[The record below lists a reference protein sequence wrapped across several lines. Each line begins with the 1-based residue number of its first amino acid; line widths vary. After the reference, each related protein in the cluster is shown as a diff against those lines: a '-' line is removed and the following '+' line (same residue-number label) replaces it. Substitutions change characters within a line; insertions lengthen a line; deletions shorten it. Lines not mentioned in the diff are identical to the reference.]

1 MYDIESVY
9 VASSVK
15 DAIAAL
21 EKNPNAEIISG
32 GTDVLI
38 KIRDGKM
45 AGCNLVNISNIPEL
59 KGITMEENGTIVI
72 KAATVFSHITNHHI
86 IKKYIPNLGDAVD
99 NVGGPQIRNMGTIGG
114 NICNGVT
121 SADSASTLCTLD
133 AKLELKGSNG
143 TRIIPITKWYAGPGK
158 TVREHNEILTS
169 IHIEKENYEGYQGH
183 YIKYGKRKAMEIATL
198 GCSVMTKL
206 TEDKTAIDTIK
217 IGYGVA
223 GPVPMRCLEAEKIA
237 KGKNITDNL
246 VEELSKIIL
255 TEVNPRSS
263 WRASKEFR
271 LQLVEEMFKRAFK
284 ETIIAGGGVINA

>member
-15 DAIAAL
+15 DAIEVL
-21 EKNPNAEIISG
+21 EKNPKAEIISG

-38 KIRDGKM
+38 KIREGKM
-45 AGCNLVNISNIPEL
+45 AGCNLVNISNISEL
-59 KGITMEENGTIVI
+59 KGITMEKDKTIVI
-72 KAATVFSHITNHHI
+72 KAGTVFSHITNNHI

-99 NVGGPQIRNMGTIGG
+99 KVGGPQIRNMGTIGG

-133 AKLELKGSNG
+133 AKLELTGPNG
-143 TRIIPITKWYAGPGK
+143 IRIVPITKWYAGPGK
-158 TVREHNEILTS
+158 TIREHNEILTS
-169 IHIEKENYEGYQGH
+169 IRIEKENYEGYVGH

-206 TEDKTAIDTIK
+206 TEDKKSIDTIK

-223 GPVPMRCLEAEKIA
+223 GPVPMRCFDAEKAA
-237 KGKNITDNL
+237 KGKSLTDSL
-246 VEELSKIIL
+246 IEELCKIIL
-255 TEVNPRSS
+255 KEVNPRSS

-271 LQLVEEMFKRAFK
+271 LQLVEEMFRRAFI
-284 ETIIAGGGVINA
+284 ETITAGGGVLNA

>member
-9 VASSVK
+9 VAASIE
-15 DAIAAL
+15 DAAEAL
-21 EKNPNAEIISG
+21 EKNPTAEIISG

-45 AGCNLVNISNIPEL
+45 AGCDLINISNIKEL
-59 KGITMEENGTIVI
+59 KGITMDENGTIVI
-72 KAATVFSHITNHHI
+72 KAATVFSHITNHDI
-86 IKKYIPNLGDAVD
+86 IKKYLPNLGDAVD
-99 NVGGPQIRNMGTIGG
+99 KVGGPQIRNMGTIGG

-133 AKLELKGSNG
+133 AKLELKSSGKS
-143 TRIIPITKWYAGPGK
+143 RMIPITEWYKGAGK

-169 IHIEKENYEGYQGH
+169 MHIEKENYEGYHGH

-206 TEDKTAIDTIK
+206 TEDKQSIDCIK

-223 GPVPMRCLEAEKIA
+223 GPVPMRCFQAEQAA
-237 KGKNITDNL
+237 KGKKITNEL
-246 VEELSKIIL
+246 IEELEKVIL
-255 TEVNPRSS
+255 SEVNPRSS

-271 LQLVEEMFKRAFK
+271 LQLVTEMFKRAFT
-284 ETIIAGGGVINA
+284 ETVTAGGGIINA